1 LRPFRD
7 DGPERIDLN
16 AKGTSHTDKDRSMSK
31 LIAVTDTVFPDLDPA
46 RAALAEVDGEL
57 EIAEDRTP
65 ESILAVAGDADAM
78 LVTYASITAE
88 IIGQLEN
95 CKVIGRF
102 GIGTDNI
109 DIAAATAAGIV
120 VTYAPTYCLDEVSDH
135 TMALL
140 LTLARKTAYSNALV
154 HSGRWDMPAVV
165 PIKRLRGLTLG
176 LVGIGNIPQQ
186 IVPKAQ
192 AFGMNVISS
201 DPYAPSELFE
211 RLGVR
216 SVGFEELLS
225 SSDYISIHAPLTPET
240 EGMFGADAFS
250 KMKSDALLINTARGP
265 LVDADALADALEAGQ
280 IGGAALDVL
289 PQEPPPPSSRLIGR
303 DDVILTPHTAFY
315 SEDSLLELQTTVA
328 SDVAAVLR
336 GDKPRFPVPVRS

>member
-1 LRPFRD
+1 
-7 DGPERIDLN
+7 
-16 AKGTSHTDKDRSMSK
+16 MSK
-31 LIAVTDTVFPDLDPA
+31 LIAVTDTVFPDLNPA

-57 EIAEDRTP
+57 ELAADPTP
-65 ESILAVAGDADAM
+65 ESIIALAGDADAM

-88 IIGQLEN
+88 IISQLKN
-95 CKVIGRF
+95 CKAIGRF

-109 DIAAATAAGIV
+109 DIQAAHDAGIV

-140 LTLARKTAYSNALV
+140 LTLARKTAYSNAQV

-165 PIKRLRGLTLG
+165 PIKRLRGRTLG

-192 AFGMNVISS
+192 AFGIDVIAS
-201 DPYAPSELFE
+201 DPYAPAEVFE

-216 SVGFEELLS
+216 SVDFDELLS
-225 SSDYISIHAPLTPET
+225 SSDYISVHAPLTPET
-240 EGMFGADAFS
+240 EGMFDADAFS
-250 KMKSDALLINTARGP
+250 KMRPDALLINTARGP
-265 LVDADALADALEAGQ
+265 LVDTEALADALEAGEV
-280 IGGAALDVL
+280 GGACLDVL
-289 PQEPPPPSSRLIGR
+289 PVEPPPASSRLIGR

-328 SDVAAVLR
+328 TDVAAVLE
-336 GDKPRFPVPVRS
+336 GNAPRFPVPVR

>member
-1 LRPFRD
+1 
-7 DGPERIDLN
+7 
-16 AKGTSHTDKDRSMSK
+16 MSK
-31 LIAVTDTVFPDLDPA
+31 LIAVTDTVFPDLNPA

-57 EIAEDRTP
+57 ELAADPTP
-65 ESILAVAGDADAM
+65 ESIIALAGDADAM

-88 IIGQLEN
+88 IISQLKN
-95 CKVIGRF
+95 CKAIGRF

-109 DIAAATAAGIV
+109 DIQAAHDAGIV

-140 LTLARKTAYSNALV
+140 LTLARKTAYSNAQV
-154 HSGRWDMPAVV
+154 HSSRWDMPAVV
-165 PIKRLRGLTLG
+165 PIKRLRGRTLG

-192 AFGMNVISS
+192 AFGIDVIAS
-201 DPYAPSELFE
+201 DPYAPAEVFE

-216 SVGFEELLS
+216 SVDFDELLS
-225 SSDYISIHAPLTPET
+225 SSDYISVHAPLTPET
-240 EGMFGADAFS
+240 EGMFDADAFS
-250 KMKSDALLINTARGP
+250 KMRPDALLINTARGP
-265 LVDADALADALEAGQ
+265 LVDTEALADALEAGEV
-280 IGGAALDVL
+280 GGAGLDVL
-289 PQEPPPPSSRLIGR
+289 PVEPPPASSRLIGR

-328 SDVAAVLR
+328 TDVAAVLE
-336 GDKPRFPVPVRS
+336 GNAPRFPVPVR

>member
-1 LRPFRD
+1 
-7 DGPERIDLN
+7 
-16 AKGTSHTDKDRSMSK
+16 MSK

-57 EIAEDRTP
+57 QLAADRTP
-65 ESILAVAGDADAM
+65 ESIIAVAGEADAM

-88 IIGQLEN
+88 IISELKN
-95 CKVIGRF
+95 CKAIGRF

-109 DIAAATAAGIV
+109 DVKAAHAAGIV

-140 LTLARKTAYSNALV
+140 LTLARKTAFANAQV
-154 HSGRWDMPAVV
+154 HSGMWDMPAVV
-165 PIKRLRGLTLG
+165 PIKRLRGRTLG

-192 AFGMNVISS
+192 AFGIDVIAS
-201 DPYAPSELFE
+201 DPYAPAEVFE

-216 SVGFEELLS
+216 SVDFEELLS
-225 SSDYISIHAPLTPET
+225 SSDYVSVHAPLTPET
-240 EGMFGADAFS
+240 QGMFGADAFS
-250 KMKSDALLINTARGP
+250 KMKPDALLINTARGP
-265 LVDADALADALEAGQ
+265 LVDTDALADALEAGKL
-280 IGGAALDVL
+280 GGAGLDVL
-289 PQEPPPPSSRLIGR
+289 PLEPPPASSRLIGR

-328 SDVAAVLR
+328 SDVAAVLK
-336 GDKPRFPVPVRS
+336 GDAPRFPVPVRT

>member
-1 LRPFRD
+1 
-7 DGPERIDLN
+7 
-16 AKGTSHTDKDRSMSK
+16 MSK

-46 RAALAEVDGEL
+46 RAALADVGGEL
-57 EIAEDRTP
+57 ELATDPSP
-65 ESILAVAGDADAM
+65 ESIVAVAGNADAM

-88 IIGQLEN
+88 VIGQLKN
-95 CKVIGRF
+95 CKAIGRF

-109 DIAAATAAGIV
+109 DIQAAHDAGIV

-140 LTLARKTAYSNALV
+140 LTLARKTAYSNAQV
-154 HSGRWDMPAVV
+154 HSGQWDMPAVV
-165 PIKRLRGLTLG
+165 PIKRLRGQTLG

-192 AFGMNVISS
+192 AFGIDVVAS
-201 DPYAPSELFE
+201 DPYAPAEVFE

-216 SVGFEELLS
+216 SVDFEELLS
-225 SSDYISIHAPLTPET
+225 SSDYVSVHAPLTPET
-240 EGMFGADAFS
+240 EGMFDADAFS

-265 LVDADALADALEAGQ
+265 LVDTDALADALEAGEL
-280 IGGAALDVL
+280 GGAGLDVL
-289 PQEPPPPSSRLIGR
+289 PVEPPPASSRLIGR

-328 SDVAAVLR
+328 ADVAAVLQ
-336 GDKPRFPVPVRS
+336 GNSPRFPVPVR